1 MQMLL
6 LCMLRAGL
14 EGWAV
19 CRLVG
24 EVAGPQTPTEA
35 CTWVCGTALAVC
47 KIQGGRAVHAC
58 KQPTGIS
65 VPNQGMP
72 MRARDEGGLCRCC
85 CYACCVQ
92 GWRGGRCAGL

>member
-1 MQMLL
+1 MLL

-47 KIQGGRAVHAC
+47 KIQGA
-58 KQPTGIS
+58 
-65 VPNQGMP
+65 
-72 MRARDEGGLCRCC
+72 GLCMLVSDRRVSRSETK
-85 CYACCVQ
+85 ACP
-92 GWRGGRCAGL
+92 